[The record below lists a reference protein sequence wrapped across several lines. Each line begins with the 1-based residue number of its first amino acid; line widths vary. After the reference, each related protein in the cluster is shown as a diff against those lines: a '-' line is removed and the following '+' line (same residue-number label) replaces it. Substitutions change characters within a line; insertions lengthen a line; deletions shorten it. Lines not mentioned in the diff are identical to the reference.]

1 MENMELTKLMEGV
14 ETRRM
19 TGEARKD
26 IQGIA
31 YHSHQV
37 RKGFLFAAIRGLK
50 VDGHRY
56 IDDALQRGAETVLLE
71 EDRDIPHGSA
81 ILVPNSRI
89 ALARIA
95 ANFYGNPSSRIKL
108 IGVTG
113 TNGKTT
119 ITYLLESILKKAG
132 YPVGVI
138 GTINYHYGQ
147 TVVAAPNT
155 TPESLDLQRILA
167 EMVGGGVTHAIME
180 VSSHGLDLDRV
191 YGCQFDGAI
200 FTNLT
205 QDHLDYHS
213 TMDHYFESKRKLF
226 SDYLM
231 KSPKA
236 RRFAVTNQ
244 DDPRGEAIVEGVDL
258 PIFRYGIN
266 PSCPVSADQATC
278 TFEGLSCRIKTPR
291 GSLQI
296 HSHLIGGFNLHNIMA
311 AVATGVAMELSFES
325 IKDGIE
331 SVRGVSGRLEKVENP
346 KGVHVLV
353 DYAHT
358 PDALE
363 RSLKGL
369 VSILEE
375 KRRARAQTEE
385 KIITVFGC
393 GGDRDR
399 TKRPLM
405 GEVAGRWSDL
415 VIITSDNPRTEDPL
429 AIVDEAEAGVKK
441 IGLGKWAPGEL
452 KAWRTKKGYVKVP
465 DWREAIRM
473 AVRLAR
479 PSDVVL
485 VAGKGHEDYQV
496 IGTKKFPFDDRV
508 EVKRA
513 LEEL

>member
-1 MENMELTKLMEGV
+1 MELTKLMEGV
-14 ETRRM
+14 EIRGL
-19 TGEARKD
+19 TGEVRKD
-26 IQGIA
+26 IKGIA
-31 YHSHQV
+31 YHSHEV
-37 RKGFLFAAIRGLK
+37 RKGFLFAAVRGLK

-56 IDDALQRGAETVLLE
+56 IEDALQRDAEAVLLE
-71 EDRDIPHGSA
+71 EERKISRGTT
-81 ILVPNSRI
+81 ILVPNSRR

-95 ANFYGNPSSRIKL
+95 ANFYGNPSSKIKL

-119 ITYLLESILKKAG
+119 ITYLLESIFRKARF
-132 YPVGVI
+132 PVGVI

-155 TPESLDLQRILA
+155 TPESLDLQRIMA
-167 EMVGGGVTHAIME
+167 EMVDEGVTHVIME
-180 VSSHGLDLDRV
+180 VSSHGLGLDRV

-213 TMDHYFESKRKLF
+213 TMDHYFESKKKLF

-231 KSPKA
+231 KSPKT

-258 PIFRYGIN
+258 PIFRYGLD
-266 PSCPVSADQATC
+266 PSCPVSADQANF
-278 TFEGLSCRIKTPR
+278 TFEGLSCRIKTPG

-311 AVATGVAMELSFES
+311 AVATGVAMELSLES

-331 SVRGVSGRLEKVENP
+331 SVRGVSGRLEKVENQ
-346 KGVHVLV
+346 KGIHILV

-369 VSILEE
+369 VSIVEE
-375 KRRARAQTEE
+375 KRRARAQAEE

-415 VIITSDNPRTEDPL
+415 VVLTSDNPRTEDPL
-429 AIVDEAEAGVKK
+429 AIVDEAEEGVKK
-441 IGLGKWAPGEL
+441 IGLEKWDPGGL
-452 KAWRTKKGYVKVP
+452 KAWRMKRGYVKVP
-465 DWREAIRM
+465 DRREAIRT
-473 AVRLAR
+473 AIRLAR

>member
-1 MENMELTKLMEGV
+1 MENMELTKLTEGV
-14 ETRRM
+14 EIRRM
-19 TGEARKD
+19 TGEPRKD
-26 IQGIA
+26 IKGIA

-50 VDGHRY
+50 VDGHHY

-71 EDRDIPHGSA
+71 EERNIPHGSA
-81 ILVPNSRI
+81 ILVPNSRM

-95 ANFYGNPSSRIKL
+95 TNFYGNPSSRIKL

-119 ITYLLESILKKAG
+119 ITYLLESILTKARH
-132 YPVGVI
+132 PAGVI

-147 TVVAAPNT
+147 TVVSAPNT

-167 EMVGGGVTHAIME
+167 GMVDDGITHVIME

-205 QDHLDYHS
+205 QDHLDYHP

-231 KSPKA
+231 KSPKN

-244 DDPRGEAIVEGVDL
+244 DDPRGEAIVAGVDL
-258 PIFRYGIN
+258 PIFRYGLD
-266 PSCPVSADQATC
+266 PSCPVSADQVTF
-278 TFEGLSCRIKTPR
+278 TFEGLSCRIRTPG

-296 HSHLIGGFNLHNIMA
+296 HSPLVGSFNLHNIMA
-311 AVATGVAMELSFES
+311 AVAAGVAMDISLENL
-325 IKDGIE
+325 KDGIE
-331 SVRGVSGRLEKVENP
+331 SMKGVSGRLEKVENP
-346 KGVHVLV
+346 KGIHVLV

-363 RSLKGL
+363 RSLTGL
-369 VSILEE
+369 TSILDE
-375 KRRARAQTEE
+375 KRRARPQTEE
-385 KIITVFGC
+385 RIITVFGC

-399 TKRPLM
+399 KKRPLM
-405 GEVAGRWSDL
+405 GEVAGRLSDL
-415 VIITSDNPRTEDPL
+415 VILTSDNPRTEDPL
-429 AIVDEAEAGVKK
+429 VIVDEVEKGIMK
-441 IGLGKWAPGEL
+441 IGVGKWAPDEL
-452 KAWRTKKGYVKVP
+452 KGWRTKKGYIKVP
-465 DWREAIRM
+465 DRREAIRT

-479 PSDVVL
+479 PLDVVL
-485 VAGKGHEDYQV
+485 IAGKGHEDYQI
-496 IGTKKFPFDDRV
+496 IGTKKFSFDDRV
-508 EVKRA
+508 EVKKA